1 MDTHEGRRVATFEI
15 PGAYIY
21 AETEEDVIMLL
32 EGALSELMVKAVQN
46 IYQIMPSWE
55 AKGNRYY
62 TPK

>member
-1 MDTHEGRRVATFEI
+1 MATFEI

-46 IYQIMPSWE
+46 IYQIMPS
-55 AKGNRYY
+55 
-62 TPK
+62 